1 MKATAMGNLKQ
12 DNTSSLVPTG
22 LTVTSAS
29 REDGLAANESR
40 FQPGIDSSEAAAILG
55 LDPVRTSLDIW
66 HQKRGLLTQPE
77 VGLDQDEG
85 RVSWQFIL
93 EPLVAAVYS
102 KRTGNPI
109 KRVSKTQRHPA
120 YPWMGAAIRWEVG
133 SPEVQ
138 LLHCL
143 RVHSKDI
150 PLWQKGVPE
159 HVRIDLLHLLAVSGK
174 QAVDLAVL
182 EGGKS
187 VRILRVERDEALI
200 ERLIEAEAQ
209 FWGYVERGRVPA

>member
-1 MKATAMGNLKQ
+1 MGNLKQ
-12 DNTSSLVPTG
+12 HNTLSLVSTG
-22 LTVTSAS
+22 LTVTSA
-29 REDGLAANESR
+29 RHEEGLAANESK

-66 HQKRGLLTQPE
+66 HEKRGLLTQPE
-77 VGLDQDEG
+77 VRLDQDEG

-109 KRVSKTQRHPA
+109 KRVSKTLRHPA

-143 RVHSKDI
+143 QVPPRDM
-150 PLWQKGVPE
+150 PQWQKGVPE
-159 HVRIDLLHLLAVSGK
+159 HLHIDLQHLLAVTG
-174 QAVDLAVL
+174 QLAVDVAVL
-182 EGGKS
+182 DGGKA
-187 VRILRVERDEALI
+187 VILRVERDEALI

>member
-1 MKATAMGNLKQ
+1 MGNLKQ
-12 DNTSSLVPTG
+12 DNTLSLVPTG
-22 LTVTSAS
+22 LTVTSER
-29 REDGLAANESR
+29 REDRLAANESR
-40 FQPGIDSSEAAAILG
+40 FESGIDSSEAAAILG

-66 HQKRGLLTQPE
+66 HEKRGLLTQPE
-77 VGLDQDEG
+77 VPLDQDEG

-109 KRVSKTQRHPA
+109 KRVSKTMRHPA
-120 YPWMGAAIRWEVG
+120 YPWMGAAVRWEVG
-133 SPEVQ
+133 LPEVQ

-143 RVHSKDI
+143 QVHAREMY
-150 PLWQKGVPE
+150 LWQKGVPE
-159 HVRIDLLHLLAVSGK
+159 HSFVDLQHLLVVTG
-174 QAVDLAVL
+174 QRAVDVVVL

-187 VRILRVERDEALI
+187 VRILRVERDGVLI

>member
-1 MKATAMGNLKQ
+1 MGNLNQ
-12 DNTSSLVPTG
+12 DNILSLLPTG
-22 LTVTSAS
+22 QTVTSA
-29 REDGLAANESR
+29 RQEGLAANESK
-40 FQPGIDSSEAAAILG
+40 FQQGIDSSEAAAILG

-66 HQKRGLLTQPE
+66 HKKSGLLTQPD
-77 VGLDQDEG
+77 VPLDQDEG
-85 RVSWQFIL
+85 RVSWQFLL

-138 LLHCL
+138 LLHCVQ
-143 RVHSKDI
+143 VHSHDM
-150 PLWQKGVPE
+150 PRWQRGVPE
-159 HVRIDLLHLLAVSGK
+159 HVHVDLQHLLAVTGQ
-174 QAVDLAVL
+174 QAVDVAVL
-182 EGGKS
+182 ESGKS

-200 ERLIEAEAQ
+200 ERLIGAEAQ